1 MNFLDIRTIM
11 FSQLITDA
19 VCTAVLIFLWLENR
33 KRYAG
38 MFFWVLDLVFQTLAI
53 LLIILRG
60 SLPAWISMGLANTL
74 VIAGALFG
82 YWGLERFVGKRSSQ
96 VHNYFLL
103 VIFFLIHLYFIFF
116 QPSLEARNLNV
127 SLGLL
132 LVCFQC
138 AWLLLRRAGGT
149 LVRITKAVGL
159 VFILFCLVS
168 LTRVFILVFMPP
180 PVDDFFKSGLYDALI
195 LITFQVLLILLTF
208 GMAAMVNLRLL
219 VEVKTQEEKF
229 TKAFHSSPYAI
240 SISRASDGQIL
251 DVNEGFLSIT
261 GYTYPEV
268 VGKTTLDLKLWEHE
282 LDRATIVSELS
293 GVGRVRE
300 RELKFRNKLGDSI
313 TGLFSA
319 DTIMIDDQL
328 WLVSSINDISERKRE
343 EEEIRQL
350 NSELEKRVVER
361 TRELRETQDQ
371 LVLKEKLAILG
382 QMAGSVGHELRNPL
396 AVISNSVYY
405 LKMAQPEAKEK
416 IKEYLDIIENETRT
430 SDKIISDL
438 LNFARVIS
446 VERELVSIPDL
457 VQRVLNRFPPPKDV
471 SVALDFPK
479 DLSNVF
485 VDPHQL
491 EQVLGNLVLN
501 ACQAMPDGGHL
512 SITAHLSKRQVG
524 IAVKDTGTG
533 ITHENMK
540 KLFEPLFTTKTKG
553 LGLGLAVSQKLAEAN
568 DGRID
573 VESEP
578 SQGSTFTIWLPV
590 NQE

>member
-1 MNFLDIRTIM
+1 
-11 FSQLITDA
+11 
-19 VCTAVLIFLWLENR
+19 
-33 KRYAG
+33 
-38 MFFWVLDLVFQTLAI
+38 
-53 LLIILRG
+53 
-60 SLPAWISMGLANTL
+60 
-74 VIAGALFG
+74 
-82 YWGLERFVGKRSSQ
+82 
-96 VHNYFLL
+96 
-103 VIFFLIHLYFIFF
+103 
-116 QPSLEARNLNV
+116 
-127 SLGLL
+127 
-132 LVCFQC
+132 
-138 AWLLLRRAGGT
+138 
-149 LVRITKAVGL
+149 
-159 VFILFCLVS
+159 
-168 LTRVFILVFMPP
+168 VFMPP

-268 VGKTTLDLKLWEHE
+268 VGKTTLDLKLWAHE

-416 IKEYLDIIENETRT
+416 IKECLDIIENETRT

-512 SITAHLSKRQVG
+512 SITARLSKRQVG
-524 IAVKDTGTG
+524 IAVKDTGIG

>member
-1 MNFLDIRTIM
+1 
-11 FSQLITDA
+11 
-19 VCTAVLIFLWLENR
+19 
-33 KRYAG
+33 
-38 MFFWVLDLVFQTLAI
+38 
-53 LLIILRG
+53 
-60 SLPAWISMGLANTL
+60 
-74 VIAGALFG
+74 
-82 YWGLERFVGKRSSQ
+82 
-96 VHNYFLL
+96 
-103 VIFFLIHLYFIFF
+103 
-116 QPSLEARNLNV
+116 
-127 SLGLL
+127 
-132 LVCFQC
+132 
-138 AWLLLRRAGGT
+138 
-149 LVRITKAVGL
+149 
-159 VFILFCLVS
+159 
-168 LTRVFILVFMPP
+168 
-180 PVDDFFKSGLYDALI
+180 LYDALI
-195 LITFQVLLILLTF
+195 LIAFQVLLILLTF

-268 VGKTTLDLKLWEHE
+268 VGKTTLDLKLWAHE

-350 NSELEKRVVER
+350 NAELEKRVVER

-512 SITAHLSKRQVG
+512 SITARLSKRQVG